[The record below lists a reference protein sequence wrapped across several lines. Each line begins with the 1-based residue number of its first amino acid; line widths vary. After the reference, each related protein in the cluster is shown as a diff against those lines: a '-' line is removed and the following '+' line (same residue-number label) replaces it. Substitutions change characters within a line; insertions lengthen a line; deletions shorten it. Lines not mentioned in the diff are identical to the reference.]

1 MNGFYVL
8 IGYFVIALIVFAV
21 LDYFAVK
28 KIIPIIVIEVEGLV
42 FISMFW
48 IFFLVA
54 LIIVTPFYIIDKL
67 VKRLIKRKK

>member
-1 MNGFYVL
+1 MIMVIL
-8 IGYFVIALIVFAV
+8 LCYFVIALIVFAV

-28 KIIPIIVIEVEGLV
+28 KIIPIIVIDVEGLV

-54 LIIVTPFYIIDKL
+54 LIFATPFCVIDK
-67 VKRLIKRKK
+67 LIKRKNKV